1 MDKLTMESFDGTS
14 LEIFAMADRAARQIP
29 PLWPLTE
36 SVAVNPFLGQAEEP
50 LVMTAARM
58 ARVAGVRVTTPR
70 HIIRAGM
77 ASGAISAADL
87 QAALEASPHGGAL
100 SVGALRTAA
109 ERAAQDPAPLPTLAD
124 LAARVTGVDWPGIV
138 AERMGLWAAGH
149 FDAGQALWPAPATG
163 AYAAWKAHAQRDVT
177 PELHGLTA
185 FCALVTDMPP
195 TARVALAVCA
205 RDLGLTAAAAEHYFH
220 RLLIELGGWAQLAR
234 RPGWQA
240 EQAGGS
246 DPTLTDLLTA
256 RLVWEAAFWSLH
268 KPALAGDWEAA
279 RAAYAD
285 PLEPDA
291 DQVTDAILQDAADRA
306 AQRRLA
312 EGFAAHAGAPA
323 DADTR
328 PAIQAAFCIDVRS
341 EVFRRALEST
351 GAGTGNGTGNG
362 AVIDTIGFAGFFGL
376 ASAHRG
382 AASDVREPRA
392 PVLLTPGLHSR
403 ADQPPTADMDQR
415 IKARAARAWGRFR
428 QAAVS
433 SFAFVEAAGPIYGAK
448 LWRDARGQGQD
459 HALPGPDSPVP
470 VLDPVPPLAERV
482 AAARAVLGAM
492 GLTGPMA
499 RVVLLAGHGA
509 GVTNNP
515 HASALQCGAC
525 GGYAGD
531 VNARLLAGLLNDPA
545 VRAGLG
551 AAGRPIPDDT
561 LFVAGLH
568 DTTTDAV
575 TLYDRDQPSK
585 DHAHDLKALK
595 HALKAAGRLART
607 ERAARLPRADTGADI
622 LARAQDWAELRPEW
636 GLAGCRAFVAAP
648 RHRTAALDL
657 GGGVFLHS
665 YDWRRD
671 DGFGVLELILTA
683 PVVVASWISLQYY
696 GSTVAP
702 SLFGAGNKLLHNVTG
717 GIGVVEGNGGVLRAG
732 LPWQS
737 VHDGDRPV
745 HAPLRLAVVIEAP
758 RTALSD
764 VLARHAGVAALFD
777 NGWLSLHAMDDTG
790 RMAWRYDRGDW
801 VSTDG
806 AGPKA
811 VAAE

>member
-14 LEIFAMADRAARQIP
+14 LEIFAMADRAGRQIP

-36 SVAVNPFLGQAEEP
+36 SVAVNPFIGQSAEP
-50 LVMTAARM
+50 LAMTAARM
-58 ARVAGVRVTTPR
+58 ARVAGIRVTAPR
-70 HIIRAGM
+70 ATINAKI
-77 ASGAISAADL
+77 ASGAITTDDL
-87 QAALEASPHGGAL
+87 QAALDAAPGDTGL
-100 SVGALRTAA
+100 TLGALRAA
-109 ERAAQDPAPLPTLAD
+109 AAQDTDDPTPLPTLAD
-124 LAARVTGVDWPGIV
+124 LAAKVTGVDWPALV

-149 FDAGQALWPAPATG
+149 FDAGQALWPAPDIG

-177 PELHGLTA
+177 PELHGLTG
-185 FCALVTDMPP
+185 FCAHVTDMPP

-205 RDLGLTAAAAEHYFH
+205 RELGLSADAAEHYFH
-220 RLLIELGGWAQLAR
+220 RLLVDLGGWAQLAR

-256 RLVWEAAFWSLH
+256 RLVWEAALFARH
-268 KPALAGDWEAA
+268 RTALEADWDAA
-279 RAAYAD
+279 RSAYAAPLQPD
-285 PLEPDA
+285 PE
-291 DQVTDAILQDAADRA
+291 QVIDAILQDAADRA
-306 AQRRLA
+306 AQRTLA
-312 EGFAAHAGAPA
+312 DGFDAHAGALPDA
-323 DADTR
+323 DAR

-341 EVFRRALEST
+341 EVFRRALESAGT
-351 GAGTGNGTGNG
+351 SSGAG
-362 AVIDTIGFAGFFGL
+362 IDTIGFAGFFGL
-376 ASAHRG
+376 ASAHHG
-382 AASDVREPRA
+382 AASDVTEPRA

-403 ADQPPTADMDQR
+403 ADQTDAADMDQR
-415 IKARAARAWGRFR
+415 IRARAARAWGRFR

-448 LWRDARGQGQD
+448 LWRDAAGHGHA
-459 HALPGPDSPVP
+459 HALPDRDSPAP
-470 VLDPVPPLAERV
+470 VLDPLPPVADRV
-482 AAARAVLGAM
+482 QAAATVLGAM
-492 GLTGPMA
+492 GLNGPMA
-499 RVVLLAGHGA
+499 RLVLLAGHGA

-531 VNARLLAGLLNDPA
+531 VNARLLAGLLNDPE
-545 VRAGLG
+545 VRAGL
-551 AAGRPIPDDT
+551 AETGRSIPADT

-575 TLYDRDQPSK
+575 ILYDK
-585 DHAHDLKALK
+585 DHPSPEHADDLKALK
-595 HALKAAGRLART
+595 AALKTAGKIARA
-607 ERAARLPRADTGADI
+607 ERAARLPRADGAADI
-622 LARAQDWAELRPEW
+622 AARARDWAELRPEW

-648 RHRTAALDL
+648 RARTARLDL

-665 YDWRRD
+665 YDWHKD

-732 LPWQS
+732 LPMQS
-737 VHDGDRPV
+737 VHDGDAPV
-745 HAPLRLAVVIEAP
+745 HDPLRLTVVVEAP
-758 RTALSD
+758 RAAISD
-764 VLARHAGVAALFD
+764 ILGRHPGVAALFD
-777 NGWLSLHAMDDTG
+777 NGWLALYAMDDTG

-801 VSTDG
+801 VG
-806 AGPKA
+806 AGGANPKA
-811 VAAE
+811 IAAE